1 MRLGWFRRSI
11 WGCGMRSERR
21 GLGSRML
28 VVLGVAVVL
37 AVGAAQAASAAV
49 VGIERVGSVSAS
61 NSANKSATVSCP
73 AGKKVLS
80 AQADVNRATAT
91 S

>member
-1 MRLGWFRRSI
+1 MRY
-11 WGCGMRSERR
+11 ERR
-21 GLGSRML
+21 DLGRRML
-28 VVLGVAVVL
+28 VLLGLAAVL
-37 AVGAAQAASAAV
+37 AVGAAEGASAAV
-49 VGIERVGSVSAS
+49 VGIERVGAVSAS